1 MYRSAIAGVVLI
13 GVLAPGFTAAQ
24 DPDVET
30 PGLAESL
37 TELNETLGE
46 IRRLL
51 AQQLETQNLALLM
64 TRVEFSASQ
73 LAQLEGQL
81 RSAEARRRSL
91 GDEKERI
98 GARARTMTAQI
109 ESGSWELPQEE
120 RDALFAQMDREL
132 ERLEESI
139 RDADL
144 EIAEL
149 RAQTAEKQTEVRGWQ
164 DVLDTR
170 LGGS

>member
-24 DPDVET
+24 DPDAET

-98 GARARTMTAQI
+98 EARARTMTAQI

-120 RDALFAQMDREL
+120 RDTLFAQMDREL
-132 ERLEESI
+132 GRLEESI

>member
-64 TRVEFSASQ
+64 TRVEFSTRASVDPE
-73 LAQLEGQL
+73 ALEGIGCRAFAWPQDRQPSPKGL
-81 RSAEARRRSL
+81 EQRR
-91 GDEKERI
+91 K
-98 GARARTMTAQI
+98 TAM
-109 ESGSWELPQEE
+109 
-120 RDALFAQMDREL
+120 R
-132 ERLEESI
+132 
-139 RDADL
+139 
-144 EIAEL
+144 
-149 RAQTAEKQTEVRGWQ
+149 
-164 DVLDTR
+164 
-170 LGGS
+170 